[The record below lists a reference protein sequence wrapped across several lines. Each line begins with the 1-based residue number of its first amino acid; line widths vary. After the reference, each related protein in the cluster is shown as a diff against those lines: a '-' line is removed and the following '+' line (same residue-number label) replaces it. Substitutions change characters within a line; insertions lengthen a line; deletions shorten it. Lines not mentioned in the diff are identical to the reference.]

1 MRLLALS
8 ALFALAGCGGDQGE
22 IWLFSIETMPTPEC
36 GSEIIENYTNGSPLS
51 GSTSALWEYSED
63 LETSATVAF
72 GQLLTTTGGEAVL
85 VIGDRTYTG
94 EKVKGTWEFSYDS
107 FVDGT
112 ESQRHAAG
120 YEFASNGRDS
130 TVVVVTATIKGDNMT
145 GTWSTNSSI
154 DITYTETDEWDV
166 TSGIMSG
173 QSPAADYL
181 VDDMGVWVINS
192 PNDDDCTGNDC
203 SLQIIESCVSATSFT
218 AVKVDA
224 EQEGSFAGLS
234 TAGQQPYA
242 FQ

>member
-8 ALFALAGCGGDQGE
+8 VLFAVTACGGDKGE

-36 GSEIIENYTNGSPLS
+36 GSEIIENYTNGDPVS
-51 GSTSALWEYSED
+51 GSSSGFWEYSQD
-63 LETSATVAF
+63 LETSSTVAF
-72 GQLLTTTGGEAVL
+72 GQLLTTTGGQAVL

-94 EKVKGTWEFSYDS
+94 EKVKGTWEFSYEL
-107 FVDGT
+107 FTDGT
-112 ESQRHAAG
+112 ESERHAAG

-130 TVVVVTATIKGDNMT
+130 ELVAITATIKGDNMT
-145 GTWSTNSSI
+145 GTWSSNTSLN
-154 DITYTETDEWDV
+154 ITYTETDEWDV

-173 QSPAADYL
+173 QTPAADYL

-192 PNDDDCTGNDC
+192 PNDADCTGNSC

-224 EQEGSFAGLS
+224 EQEGSFAGLHD
-234 TAGQQPYA
+234 AGQQPLE
-242 FQ
+242 